1 MEADWSVEV
10 GPQLAVIDAG
20 WPGFIDL
27 RASRDSV
34 VQIPETKGHQALREV
49 LLALNAPES
58 PLFTVKCDAWEL
70 KSSEIDPAEFDCTPA
85 DAQMGVACYV
95 DVLARE
101 TAIFGVFA
109 RHEAWAQAVAVRL
122 REFAFGCGRV
132 DLVVRGAHAGGQE
145 GFGITLYAAGC
156 GEDSKA
162 AHAAWG
168 AVLRAA
174 VAATINEAEN
184 LPLRP

>member
-1 MEADWSVEV
+1 VEV

-27 RASRDSV
+27 RASRDDV
-34 VQIPETKGHQALREV
+34 VQVSEAKCNEAVREA

-58 PLFTVKCDAWEL
+58 PLFTVKCDLWEL
-70 KSSEIDPAEFDCTPA
+70 ESSEVDPAEFDCTPA
-85 DAQMGVACYV
+85 DAQKGVACYV

-101 TAIFGVFA
+101 TAIFAVFA

-132 DLVVRGAHAGGQE
+132 DLVVRSAHAGGRE

-162 AHAAWG
+162 AYAAWG
-168 AVLRAA
+168 GVLRAA

-184 LPLRP
+184 LPLR